1 MKKKLLKKSVCK
13 FSKVLAQAHGFDL
26 YKPTLLLKKS
36 NSILQIISFNLPPSG
51 LYCNIAVI
59 PTYVPTEVIYYNIG
73 NRLNHIKTIISGN
86 WCAGDTEEEIL
97 SDLEIIR
104 ELIESN
110 VLPWFNEVSEP
121 NSFVKMLERELLD
134 ETKRVTMCP
143 PHLIYLYIGFSYLFN
158 KEYESAETALKI
170 AMQNTIKYA
179 YNLKEKSPLS
189 LVQPNLEL
197 LEKKQFDEAD
207 KNIDRYIQQTLQ
219 NLGLE

>member
-1 MKKKLLKKSVCK
+1 
-13 FSKVLAQAHGFDL
+13 
-26 YKPTLLLKKS
+26 
-36 NSILQIISFNLPPSG
+36 
-51 LYCNIAVI
+51 
-59 PTYVPTEVIYYNIG
+59 
-73 NRLNHIKTIISGN
+73 
-86 WCAGDTEEEIL
+86 
-97 SDLEIIR
+97 
-104 ELIESN
+104 
-110 VLPWFNEVSEP
+110 
-121 NSFVKMLERELLD
+121 
-134 ETKRVTMCP
+134 
-143 PHLIYLYIGFSYLFN
+143 LFN